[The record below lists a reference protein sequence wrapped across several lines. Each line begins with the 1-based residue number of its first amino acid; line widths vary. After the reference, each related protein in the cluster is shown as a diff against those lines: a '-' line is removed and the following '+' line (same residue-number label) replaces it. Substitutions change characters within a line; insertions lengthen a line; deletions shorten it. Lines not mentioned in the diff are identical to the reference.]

1 MLKTLGLPDDLTQ
14 FDLASEGT
22 VKIFTGRANPKL
34 GEEIAKE
41 LGLELGKIKIQPF
54 SDGEIYVQ
62 IQEYRARNRF
72 HISHGLCLLDCA
84 PQR

>member
-1 MLKTLGLPDDLTQ
+1 MLKTLGLPEELTKL
-14 FDLASEGT
+14 DLASKGN

-54 SDGEIYVQ
+54 KMKIKFNY
-62 IQEYRARNRF
+62 IK
-72 HISHGLCLLDCA
+72 I
-84 PQR
+84 